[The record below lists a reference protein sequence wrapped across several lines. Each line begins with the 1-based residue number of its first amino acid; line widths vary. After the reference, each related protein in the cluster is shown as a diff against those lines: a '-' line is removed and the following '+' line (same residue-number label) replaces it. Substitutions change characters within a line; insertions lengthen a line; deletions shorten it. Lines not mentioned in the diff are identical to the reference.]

1 MEGIWDLKADTN
13 QEGDKLRDV
22 SPIDRKTRIDDNGYT
37 HYRFSKQ
44 LFKTSSYIIPD
55 NDFDLFN
62 IFLDGEALIYPSDG
76 EIPSDIVA
84 AEIRKVLNYIV
95 EVSENISS
103 FYYEDANI
111 ALKNGKKSL
120 VQGAMKLYLGN
131 YTTSDW
137 RRKRFTASINFFTFQ
152 VSLLDQAL
160 RQMEWGKNKETNQW
174 EKILEWF
181 DTNTSEARHETICTA
196 DNLNN
201 LLDFVNENYFEG
213 TNLREIFIKKLKRGF
228 DVDLN
233 DLINVVLNSS
243 ELDKNHKDEW
253 NNVWESFEATTNTRN
268 SRITSNLI
276 SLCRYSL
283 GIADHLERIGN
294 ALDKYHDKI
303 LDRNEYPDEALERIC
318 RSSINWKNYLEKN
331 GSEATRNMLHEFI
344 IEQRDDKPKHVINL
358 RTFARNVLKLLNS
371 KYEYLKMIFEVE

>member
-1 MEGIWDLKADTN
+1 MEGIWDLKADTI

-22 SPIDRKTRIDDNGYT
+22 SPIDHKTRIDDNGYM

-55 NDFDLFN
+55 DDFELFN
-62 IFLDGEALIYPSDG
+62 TFLEGEALIYPSDG

-84 AEIRKVLNYIV
+84 AEVRKVLNYIV
-95 EVSENISS
+95 ECSENISS

-120 VQGAMKLYLGN
+120 VRGAMKLYLGK

-137 RRKRFTASINFFTFQ
+137 RRKRFTGSINFFTFQ

-160 RQMEWGKNKETNQW
+160 KQMDWVKNKEANQW

-181 DTNTSEARHETICTA
+181 DTNTSEVLHEAMCTA

-233 DLINVVLNSS
+233 DLINVVLYSN
-243 ELDKNHKDEW
+243 ELNKNHTDEW
-253 NNVWESFEATTNTRN
+253 NNVWESFEATTNTRS
-268 SRITSNLI
+268 SRITSNII
-276 SLCRYSL
+276 SFCRYSE
-283 GIADHLERIGN
+283 GIADHIDRISIVLN
-294 ALDKYHDKI
+294 KYHDKI
-303 LDRNEYPDEALERIC
+303 FNKNNYPDEALERIC
-318 RSSINWKNYLEKN
+318 RSSINWQKYLEKN
-331 GSEATRNMLHEFI
+331 GPEATRNMLHEFI
-344 IEQRDDKPKHVINL
+344 IEQRDEKPKHVINL
-358 RTFARNVLKLLNS
+358 RSFTQNVLKLLNS
-371 KYEYLKMIFEVE
+371 KYEYIKIVFEVE

>member
-1 MEGIWDLKADTN
+1 MEGIWDLKADTI

-22 SPIDRKTRIDDNGYT
+22 SPIDRKTRIDEDGYT

-55 NDFDLFN
+55 DDFELYN
-62 IFLDGEALIYPSDG
+62 IFLEGEALIYPSDG

-84 AEIRKVLNYIV
+84 AEVRKVLNYIV

-120 VQGAMKLYLGN
+120 VRGAMKLYLGK
-131 YTTSDW
+131 YATSDW

-160 RQMEWGKNKETNQW
+160 RQMDWVKNKETNQW

-303 LDRNEYPDEALERIC
+303 LDRNEYPDEELERIC
-318 RSSINWKNYLEKN
+318 RTSIDWEKFLEEN
-331 GSEATRNMLHEFI
+331 GPEPTRIMLHEFI
-344 IEQRDDKPKHVINL
+344 LEQKDDKSLNVRNL
-358 RTFARNVLKLLNS
+358 RLFAGNVLKLLNS